1 MMVPI
6 GVLASG
12 RGTNLQAIIDAIKS
26 GYIKNAEIKVVI
38 SDRADAYAL
47 ERARAA
53 SIPAVYLDPTPYKG
67 RREEYDSLIIKTLID
82 HGVTPEEGLVLL
94 AGYMRILS
102 PMFIQ
107 RYRMRILNIHPS
119 LLPAFPGLRAQKQAL
134 EYGVKY
140 TGCTVHF
147 ADEEVDKG
155 PIILQAVVPVYDDDT
170 EETLSE
176 RILKEEHRIYPE
188 AVKLFVEGRLKI
200 EGRKVKIIK

>member
-1 MMVPI
+1 MIVPI

-12 RGTNLQAIIDAIKS
+12 RGSNLQAIIDAIKS

-38 SDRADAYAL
+38 SDRTDAYAL

-67 RREEYDSLIIKTLID
+67 RREEYDSRVINTLMD
-82 HGVTPEEGLVLL
+82 YGVTPQQGLVLL

-102 PMFIQ
+102 STFIQ
-107 RYRMRILNIHPS
+107 RYRMRIMNIHPS

-155 PIILQAVVPVYDDDT
+155 PIILQAVVPVHDDDT

-176 RILKEEHRIYPE
+176 RILWEEHRIYPE
-188 AVKLFVEGRLKI
+188 AVKFFVEGKLKI
-200 EGRKVKIIK
+200 EGRRVKVL

>member
-1 MMVPI
+1 MIVPI

-12 RGTNLQAIIDAIKS
+12 RGSNLQAIIDAIKS

-38 SDRADAYAL
+38 SDRSDAYAL

-53 SIPAVYLDPTPYKG
+53 SIPAVHIDPAPYKG
-67 RREEYDSLIIKTLID
+67 RREEYDNLIINTLME
-82 HGVTPEEGLVLL
+82 HGVTPEQGLVLL
-94 AGYMRILS
+94 AGYMRILT
-102 PMFIQ
+102 PTFIR

-147 ADEEVDKG
+147 AEEEVDKG

-188 AVKLFVEGRLKI
+188 SVKLFVEGRLKI
-200 EGRKVKIIK
+200 EGRRVKVL

>member
-1 MMVPI
+1 LIVPI

-12 RGTNLQAIIDAIKS
+12 RGSNLQAIIDAIKS

-38 SDRADAYAL
+38 SDRSDAYAL

-53 SIPAVYLDPTPYKG
+53 SIPAVYIDPTPYKG
-67 RREEYDSLIIKTLID
+67 RREEYDNLIINTLMGY
-82 HGVTPEEGLVLL
+82 GVTPEQGLVLL
-94 AGYMRILS
+94 AGYMRILT
-102 PMFIQ
+102 PTFIR

-147 ADEEVDKG
+147 AEEEVDKG

-200 EGRKVKIIK
+200 EGRRVKVI

>member
-1 MMVPI
+1 LIVPI

-12 RGTNLQAIIDAIKS
+12 RGSNLQAIIDAIKS

-38 SDRADAYAL
+38 SDRSDAYAL

-53 SIPAVYLDPTPYKG
+53 SIPAVHIDPAPYKG
-67 RREEYDSLIIKTLID
+67 RREEYDNLIINTLME
-82 HGVTPEEGLVLL
+82 HGVTPEQGLVLL
-94 AGYMRILS
+94 AGYMRILT
-102 PMFIQ
+102 PTFIR

-147 ADEEVDKG
+147 AEEEVDKG

-188 AVKLFVEGRLKI
+188 SVKLFVEGRLKI
-200 EGRKVKIIK
+200 EGRRVKVL

>member
-1 MMVPI
+1 MTIHI

-12 RGTNLQAIIDAIKS
+12 RGSNLQAIIDAIKS

-38 SDRADAYAL
+38 SDKADAYAL

-53 SIPAVYLDPTPYKG
+53 YIPAVYIDPTPYKG
-67 RREEYDSLIIKTLID
+67 RREEYDKLIINTLIE
-82 HGVTPEEGLVLL
+82 HGVTPDNGLVLL

-102 PMFIQ
+102 QPIIQ
-107 RYRMRILNIHPS
+107 LYKMRILNIHPS
-119 LLPAFPGLRAQKQAL
+119 LLPAFPGLKAQKQAL

-140 TGCTVHF
+140 SGCTVHF
-147 ADEEVDKG
+147 ADVEVDKG

-170 EETLSE
+170 EESLSE
-176 RILKEEHRIYPE
+176 RILREEHRIYPE

-200 EGRKVKIIK
+200 EGRRVKIL